1 MGHMNITDIRE
12 QFPILHQQVNGHDLV
27 YLDSAATSQ
36 KPRAV
41 IETLD
46 KYYNQYNSNVH
57 RGVHTLGTR
66 ATDGYEG
73 AREKVRKFINAKSM
87 AEIIFTKGTTTSLNM
102 VALSYARANLK
113 PGDEVVITYMEHHA
127 NIIPWQQAV
136 KATGATL
143 KYIPL
148 QEDGTISLEDV
159 RETVTSNTKIV
170 AVSHVSN
177 VLGTVNPIKEMA
189 KIAHDNGAV
198 IVVDGAQST
207 PHMKIDVQDLD
218 CDFFALSSHKM
229 CGPTGVG
236 VLYGKKALLENMEP
250 AEFGGEMIDFV
261 GLYEST
267 WKELPWKF
275 EAGTPIIAGAIG
287 LGAAIDFLEEIG
299 LDEISRHEHKLA
311 AYALERFRQ
320 LDGVTVYGPE
330 ERAGLVTFN
339 LDDVHPHDV
348 ATVLDAEGIAVRA
361 GHHAAQP
368 LMKWLDVT
376 ATARASF
383 YLYNTEEEIDKLVEA
398 LQKTKEYF
406 TNVFVD
412 LEHHHHHH

>member
-1 MGHMNITDIRE
+1 MNITDIRE

-177 VLGTVNPIKEMA
+177 VLGTINPIKDMA

-229 CGPTGVG
+229 CGPTGIG

-311 AYALERFRQ
+311 TYALERFSQ

-361 GHHAAQP
+361 GHHCAQP

-406 TNVFVD
+406 TNVF
-412 LEHHHHHH
+412 

>member
-1 MGHMNITDIRE
+1 MNITDIRE

-148 QEDGTISLEDV
+148 QEDGTISLDDV

-177 VLGTVNPIKEMA
+177 VLGTINPIKEMA

-330 ERAGLVTFN
+330 ERAGLITFN

-361 GHHAAQP
+361 GHHCAQP

-406 TNVFVD
+406 TNVF
-412 LEHHHHHH
+412 